1 MQAKI
6 IPFHEFCGEILGLK
20 LTTGQSVIAK
30 CIFGDSN
37 PADLRGDERDLAI
50 EIFGGVEHFSDRVK
64 RVIYLRLG
72 RGSGKTSIAS
82 AWNCYSSVAADIDRC
97 GPGDV
102 PVAVTVAPD
111 KATAKLSIRMT
122 REMMRASSALN
133 ALIEE
138 SSEESIIIRRPDGRR
153 VAIEAFAAS
162 RGGSSVRGRSILTFL
177 LDEAE
182 FFRSDD
188 AGSYVINDR
197 DIYGALMPRLLPEG
211 RGIFLSTPW
220 PVETMMSEEFDKNY
234 GHPVTAIAARATTLQ
249 MRGEDADIAEVV
261 NQELERDPDNAKRE
275 YFCELDRTSG
285 GEFFDAGSLS
295 ISLDTT
301 GFPIPRNPLWQ
312 AAAGVDFAFKADSST
327 ICICQFDGR
336 KYRVSEMCEL
346 RPRRGQPLKPSEV
359 CREFAGVLR
368 RYNISAVVTDAHY
381 REAMRE
387 HLNTYG
393 INIIDAP
400 EGARGKLEVYT
411 RTKAVLNEGLVTI
424 PDNHDGKR
432 LIEQAK
438 TVVAKPTAGG
448 LLSIKT
454 PRRVGLA
461 HGDLVSA
468 WTLSVHALSYAT
480 AKQDQPKRPDYGT
493 PAWFEWQKQQDLKID
508 AERERK
514 YLRDL
519 ERKAKEQR
527 DLENK
532 IRYAGIF

>member
-1 MQAKI
+1 MANI
-6 IPFHEFCGEILGLK
+6 IPFHEFCESIIGLK

-30 CIFGDSN
+30 CVFGDCS
-37 PADLRGDERDLAI
+37 PADLRGPEHELAQ
-50 EIFGGVEHFSDRVK
+50 EMFGGVEHFPAKVK

-82 AWNCYSSVAADIDRC
+82 AWNAYASVAADITRC

-122 REMMRASSALN
+122 REMMRGSSALN
-133 ALIEE
+133 ALVEE
-138 SSEESIIIRRPDGRR
+138 SSEESILVRRPDGRR

-220 PVETMMSEEFDKNY
+220 PVETMMSEEFEKNFS
-234 GHPVTAIAARATTLQ
+234 HPVTAIAARATTLQ
-249 MRGEDADIAEVV
+249 MRGEDPQMAEIV

-275 YFCELDRTSG
+275 YFCELDGTSG

-295 ISLDTT
+295 ISLDTS
-301 GFPIPRNPLWQ
+301 GYPIPRNTLWP
-312 AAAGVDFAFKADSST
+312 AAAGCDFAFKADSST
-327 ICICQFDGR
+327 ICISQFDGK
-336 KYRVSEMCEL
+336 KYRLSESLEL

-359 CREFAGVLR
+359 CREFANVLR
-368 RYNISAVVTDAHY
+368 RYNISSVVTDAHY

-400 EGARGKLEVYT
+400 EGSRGKLEVYT
-411 RTKAVLNEGLVTI
+411 RTKAVLNEGLITI
-424 PDNHDGKR
+424 PDTHDGKR

-448 LLSIKT
+448 LLTIKT

-480 AKQDQPKRPDYGT
+480 AKTEPEKRPVYGSA
-493 PAWFEWQKQQDLKID
+493 AWAEWTKQQELKLD

-514 YLRDL
+514 YLRNL
-519 ERKAKEQR
+519 EKQAKEER
-527 DLENK
+527 ALDNK